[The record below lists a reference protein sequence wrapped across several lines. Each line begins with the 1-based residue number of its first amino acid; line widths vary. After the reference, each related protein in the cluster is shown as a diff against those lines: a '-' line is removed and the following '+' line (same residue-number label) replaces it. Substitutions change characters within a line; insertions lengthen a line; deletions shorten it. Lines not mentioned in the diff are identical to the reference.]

1 MPIYEYECQ
10 ACGHRLEALQR
21 LSDDPLTDCP
31 ECGEARLVKLVSAA
45 SFQLKGTGW
54 YVTDFRDK
62 GKKKQKQES
71 GGKGGSAS
79 SDASGSSSGPSSSS
93 AATGSGAKAASGGGS

>member
-31 ECGEARLVKLVSAA
+31 ACGEARLVKLVSAA

-71 GGKGGSAS
+71 GGKEGTAS
-79 SDASGSSSGPSSSS
+79 SEASGSSSSS
-93 AATGSGAKAASGGGS
+93 SGAKAASGGGS

>member
-31 ECGEARLVKLVSAA
+31 VCGEARLVKLVSAA

-71 GGKGGSAS
+71 GGKEGTAS
-79 SDASGSSSGPSSSS
+79 SEASGSSSSS
-93 AATGSGAKAASGGGS
+93 SGAKAASGGGS

>member
-31 ECGEARLVKLVSAA
+31 ACGEAKLVKLVSAA
-45 SFQLKGTGW
+45 AFQLKGTGW

-62 GKKKQKQES
+62 GKKKAEGRSEGKAGGS
-71 GGKGGSAS
+71 GG
-79 SDASGSSSGPSSSS
+79 ASGKEAG
-93 AATGSGAKAASGGGS
+93 TGAKAASGGSS